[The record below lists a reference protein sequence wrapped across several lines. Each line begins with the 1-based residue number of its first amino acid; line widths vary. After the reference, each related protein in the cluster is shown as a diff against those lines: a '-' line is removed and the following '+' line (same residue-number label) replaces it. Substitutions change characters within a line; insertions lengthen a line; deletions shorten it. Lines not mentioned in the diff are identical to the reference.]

1 MGNTKMENASMFSI
15 RSYPQYKEFEYYE
28 CVICQREFPS
38 PLRYS
43 KRLYTCCKYCENVR
57 NGLLKTKGFY
67 RLCKVCDKPIW
78 VMSCHA
84 KTKLYCSQVC
94 KSLSQTF
101 CDSLI
106 PEDLKTGG
114 KKYYG
119 PNWLQQRKRARKRD
133 NYTCQNLSCRI
144 TEDEYGQ
151 ELSVH
156 HKVPFVYFNDY
167 LEANKLDNLISL
179 CEPCHRKE
187 HVGEQHPLKFDT
199 EKIVFENALNRVGIK
214 QLETAKKVVDLL
226 LNTDKSLKKISEETG
241 LSYTRV
247 RSIYIGE
254 RWRQL
259 YTKPPREVNSREMSI
274 FKDPESSRRKI
285 KKAIY
290 LLLNTDLKMA
300 EIIEK
305 TGVSKTNLYRIYN
318 GKTNQDLYDIA
329 PRLIRPRGKINKKI

>member
-1 MGNTKMENASMFSI
+1 MSNNKEENNSMFSI
-15 RSYPQYKEFEYYE
+15 RSYPHYKKFEYYE

-43 KRLYTCCKYCENVR
+43 KRLFTCSKYCGKVR
-57 NGLLKTKGFY
+57 NGLLKIKGFY

-78 VMSCHA
+78 VMSCHS
-84 KTKLYCSQVC
+84 KTKFFCSQAC

-101 CDSLI
+101 CHSLI
-106 PEDLKTGG
+106 TDGLKTGA

-119 PNWLQQRKRARKRD
+119 PNWIQQRKRARKRD
-133 NYTCQNLSCRI
+133 SYTCQNPDCRK
-144 TEDEYGQ
+144 TEKEYGQ

-156 HKVPFVYFNDY
+156 HKKPFVFFKDY
-167 LEANKLDNLISL
+167 LKANKLENLISL

-199 EKIVFENALNRVGIK
+199 EKIVFENALNRVGAK
-214 QLETAKKVVDLL
+214 QLEVAKKVVDLL
-226 LNTDKSLKKISEETG
+226 LNTDKSLKNISEETG
-241 LSYTRV
+241 LSYIRV

-254 RWRQL
+254 RWKQL
-259 YTKPPREVNSREMSI
+259 YSKPPREIRPRTMSLA
-274 FKDPESSRRKI
+274 KDPETSRGKI

-290 LLLNTDLKMA
+290 LLLNTDLKME

-318 GKTNQDLYDIA
+318 GKTNQDLYEIA
-329 PRLIRPRGKINKKI
+329 PRLVRARGNIE

>member
-1 MGNTKMENASMFSI
+1 MDETQDKNQSMFNI

-38 PLRYS
+38 PRRYS
-43 KRLYTCCKYCENVR
+43 KRLYTCCKYCGNVR
-57 NGLLKTKGFY
+57 NGLLKMKGFY

-78 VMSCHA
+78 VMTCHS
-84 KTKLYCSQVC
+84 KTNFFCSQEC
-94 KSLSQTF
+94 KSISQTF

-106 PEDLKTGG
+106 SKDLKTGS

-133 NYTCQNLSCRI
+133 NYTCQNPTCGI
-144 TEDEYGQ
+144 TEEEYGQ

-156 HKVPFVYFNDY
+156 HKAPFVYFNDY

-187 HVGEQHPLKFDT
+187 HVGELHPLKFDS
-199 EKIVFENALNRVGIK
+199 EMIVFENALNRVGIK
-214 QLETAKKVVDLL
+214 QLETAKRVVDLL
-226 LNTDKSLKKISEETG
+226 LNTDKSLKCISQETG
-241 LSYTRV
+241 LSYKRV

-254 RWRQL
+254 RWVQL
-259 YTKPPREVNSREMSI
+259 YDKPPREVRPRAMSLH
-274 FKDPESSRRKI
+274 KDPETSRDKI
-285 KKAIY
+285 KKAVY
-290 LLLNTDLKMA
+290 LLLNTDLKMQ
-300 EIIEK
+300 EIIEQ

-318 GKTNQDLYDIA
+318 GKTHKDLYDIP
-329 PRLIRPRGKINKKI
+329 PRLVKPRGKSNK